1 MWPMLADELSP
12 LLDHLEQSGIARGVA
27 SRVVEEVVA
36 YFSETTEEF
45 VRRRHRELQR
55 AGLVNSQSL
64 ALIARELVARRVA
77 GPALSERQVRR
88 IIYG

>member
-1 MWPMLADELSP
+1 MLADELSP

-27 SRVVEEVVA
+27 ARVVEEVVA
-36 YFSETTEEF
+36 YFSETAEEF

-55 AGLVNSQSL
+55 AGVTNARSL
-64 ALIARELVARRVA
+64 ALIAAELAERRVA

-88 IIYG
+88 VIYG